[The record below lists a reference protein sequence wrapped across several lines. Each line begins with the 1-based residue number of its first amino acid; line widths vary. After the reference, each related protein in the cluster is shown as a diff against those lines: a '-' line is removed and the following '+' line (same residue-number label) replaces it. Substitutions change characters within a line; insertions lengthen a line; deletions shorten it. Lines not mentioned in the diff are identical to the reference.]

1 MTNDRNYLRMLDDN
15 SLINMGRERHNGDDL
30 ILVLAERLSELL
42 DVQEELDE
50 AKNELDELR
59 ESRDIWKAEALENLA
74 RPNLTPKEGA
84 QAFVD
89 WQASLPPE
97 AK

>member
-1 MTNDRNYLRMLDDN
+1 MTHDRNYLTMLSDAELVRIALDRN
-15 SLINMGRERHNGDDL
+15 HELAV
-30 ILVLAERLSELL
+30 VLAERLSELL
-42 DVQEELDE
+42 NVEAQLDE
-50 AKNELDELR
+50 AKNEIDELTKR
-59 ESRDIWKAEALENLA
+59 CDLWQAEAYENLT
-74 RPNLTPKEGA
+74 RPSLSIEEGA

>member
-1 MTNDRNYLRMLDDN
+1 MTQDRNYLRMLSDAELVRTALDRN
-15 SLINMGRERHNGDDL
+15 HELAV
-30 ILVLAERLSELL
+30 VLAERLSELL
-42 DVQEELDE
+42 NVEAELAD
-50 AKNELDELR
+50 AKAEIDELTKR
-59 ESRDIWKAEALENLA
+59 CDIWQAEAMENIA
-74 RPNLTPKEGA
+74 RPNLTPEEGA

>member
-74 RPNLTPKEGA
+74 RP
-84 QAFVD
+84 
-89 WQASLPPE
+89 SLSID